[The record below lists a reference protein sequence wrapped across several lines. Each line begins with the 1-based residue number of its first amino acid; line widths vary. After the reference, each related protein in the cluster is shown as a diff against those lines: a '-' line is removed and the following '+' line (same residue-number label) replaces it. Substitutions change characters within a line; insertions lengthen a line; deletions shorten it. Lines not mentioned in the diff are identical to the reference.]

1 MNKKFVFSLF
11 VFLFLLAEKAFA
23 HCPLCT
29 AGAAVAAGGAA
40 WLGVDHVVI
49 GLFIGAFAAS
59 TGWWISNIIKKKY
72 VPFQKTLL
80 IIISFASIVLPIL
93 PLMSGI
99 RPYYLSIAGEYGSLL
114 NRTYIINLFFIGSL
128 IGGLIV
134 CITPRLSKK
143 ITETRGKTVAFQG
156 TLLTLALLILVGVVK
171 FPV

>member
-143 ITETRGKTVAFQG
+143 IT
-156 TLLTLALLILVGVVK
+156 
-171 FPV
+171 